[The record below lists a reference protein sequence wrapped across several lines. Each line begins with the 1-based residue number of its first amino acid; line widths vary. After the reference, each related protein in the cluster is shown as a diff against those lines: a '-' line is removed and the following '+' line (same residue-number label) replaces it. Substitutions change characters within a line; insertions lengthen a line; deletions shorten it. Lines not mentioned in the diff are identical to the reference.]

1 MLTEEELRA
10 IRAAAEEAYDK
21 LRWIVGDSEN
31 LLAELHILARDSYCA
46 GKNSISLPMTIVV
59 TTPVKHDRAAVSGT
73 IA

>member
-46 GKNSISLPMTIVV
+46 GIRSRENEPSKNG
-59 TTPVKHDRAAVSGT
+59 A
-73 IA
+73 